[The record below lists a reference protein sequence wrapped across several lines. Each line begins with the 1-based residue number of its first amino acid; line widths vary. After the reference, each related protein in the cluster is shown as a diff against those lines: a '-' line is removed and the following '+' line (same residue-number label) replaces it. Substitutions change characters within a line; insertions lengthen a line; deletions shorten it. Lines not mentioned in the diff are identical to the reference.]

1 MECLKNARYGSDE
14 VCPNSTEKGGKGR
27 ERRNSIERGEMG
39 QGGRKTLL
47 QFWSC
52 QKQFD
57 SCFSPEAQES
67 CFAGLLQRVQVW
79 RRRSNPGGGGGRET
93 EDSGAKTTDNVAA
106 GDRGK

>member
-1 MECLKNARYGSDE
+1 
-14 VCPNSTEKGGKGR
+14 
-27 ERRNSIERGEMG
+27 MG
-39 QGGRKTLL
+39 QGRRKTPL
-47 QFWSC
+47 QFWSW

-57 SCFSPEAQES
+57 SCFSPEAQEG

-79 RRRSNPGGGGGRET
+79 RRRSNPGGGGGGRET